1 MREVTNSLGV
11 RQVGRDLGGGSL
23 LGGMPNFKEAMQ
35 KFSSIDQ
42 EPSTAAG
49 TVGDDSSQ
57 PQNGSSSA
65 PDEADQVRIVGKP
78 AMGARQQEF
87 ANRPGNFGGKE
98 PDTAD
103 LVSPMYADSNRA
115 AERAEILDA
124 PTLTP
129 MGLRAIKDKYLA
141 MAKSEASSSDA
152 QVMGAPKEEAD
163 AIASGGSVET
173 VIDGDNVTTT
183 IKDATPPA
191 SRTQQPDFNGEA
203 PEGTSDS
210 QTAEDGER
218 ANTNPSEVDKAQA
231 FLKEKVGRIKFPKE
245 RKNLAGTEENPGNED
260 ISDAPTLPSPVDGNP
275 VLDLRSYYEGV
286 ENTGNQPLDLDAI
299 RKNSVPAI

>member
-1 MREVTNSLGV
+1 
-11 RQVGRDLGGGSL
+11 
-23 LGGMPNFKEAMQ
+23 
-35 KFSSIDQ
+35 
-42 EPSTAAG
+42 
-49 TVGDDSSQ
+49 
-57 PQNGSSSA
+57 
-65 PDEADQVRIVGKP
+65 
-78 AMGARQQEF
+78 
-87 ANRPGNFGGKE
+87 
-98 PDTAD
+98 
-103 LVSPMYADSNRA
+103 
-115 AERAEILDA
+115 
-124 PTLTP
+124 
-129 MGLRAIKDKYLA
+129 
-141 MAKSEASSSDA
+141 
-152 QVMGAPKEEAD
+152 MGAPKEEAD